1 MNLDNVPPADTEI
14 NSMMNIDV
22 RHKEPSNQ
30 TPSLLTIPVTS
41 TPTPTPTT
49 EATTSLLA
57 IPYFSSLFGFNK
69 RVSVLEK
76 ELSQLKQ
83 VDHSALLLEAIK
95 SQVPAVVEAHLGT
108 RLGDSIQKAFRSY
121 TAEFEKKAQAEKKR
135 YINLV
140 EKSVKDIINDEN
152 VVLAKSSSQPQS
164 TYKAVVSL
172 TEFELK
178 KIILDK
184 MQKSQSYRRA
194 KEDKELYDGLVKS
207 SYKLDKD
214 LFESYGKAYSL
225 KRDHEDK
232 DKDEDPP
239 AGSDQGL
246 KRRKTSKDAKPS
258 KSPKSKESKSSSS
271 KGTKS
276 QPKSSSKST
285 KAEESVFEAADIDM
299 PQNQGSDLDNT
310 SEQPN
315 VKAALKPKE
324 PERPLTPD
332 SNWNIDNLTQNHLVG
347 PAFNLLKGI
356 CRSRMEPE
364 YNIKECRQVV
374 HVDYFINNDL
384 EYLRGG
390 RSSRKYT
397 TSTTKTKASKYDIQ
411 GIKDMVMSLWS
422 PVKVAYDR
430 HVVWGTSHRWYD
442 YGYLEEIE
450 VQKEDQQLYN
460 FKEGDFPRLHLQ
472 DIEDMLLLLVQK
484 NCPILKEMS
493 FLTWVWDYECLPD
506 VLSFLSEWKT
516 FNWESK
522 ATIRSLIS
530 LSQRHSGPTSPT

>member
-1 MNLDNVPPADTEI
+1 
-14 NSMMNIDV
+14 
-22 RHKEPSNQ
+22 
-30 TPSLLTIPVTS
+30 
-41 TPTPTPTT
+41 
-49 EATTSLLA
+49 
-57 IPYFSSLFGFNK
+57 
-69 RVSVLEK
+69 
-76 ELSQLKQ
+76 
-83 VDHSALLLEAIK
+83 
-95 SQVPAVVEAHLGT
+95 
-108 RLGDSIQKAFRSY
+108 
-121 TAEFEKKAQAEKKR
+121 
-135 YINLV
+135 
-140 EKSVKDIINDEN
+140 
-152 VVLAKSSSQPQS
+152 
-164 TYKAVVSL
+164 
-172 TEFELK
+172 
-178 KIILDK
+178 

-194 KEDKELYDGLVKS
+194 KEDKELYDGLVK

-364 YNIKECRQVV
+364 YNIKECYKDVTDRLDWNNPKGKEYPFDLSKPLLFIMDRGRQVV

-430 HVVWGTSHRWYD
+430 HVVWGTSHRVLND
-442 YGYLEEIE
+442 NDSMDSHATSLGSKELSNLERDVIFNLGMGLRMFTRCI
-450 VQKEDQQLYN
+450 V
-460 FKEGDFPRLHLQ
+460 
-472 DIEDMLLLLVQK
+472 
-484 NCPILKEMS
+484 ILKRMEDLQLGVESYHKKLNITKPETFRSDISNITPYTTYNNPQGIIYEDKYKRNMLMRTDELYKFS
-493 FLTWVWDYECLPD
+493 DGTLT
-506 VLSFLSEWKT
+506 S
-516 FNWESK
+516 
-522 ATIRSLIS
+522 IRSILYDIALNPRTDYLPKFIS
-530 LSQRHSGPTSPT
+530 CYYFKDEVV